1 MNRYRGLLA
10 AILVL
15 FPLLA
20 YAGTETSPAPAPDS
34 SSEELILF
42 QEIPSVF
49 GASKY
54 EQKPSEAPASITVIS
69 AEEIQHFGYRSLTDI
84 LRSVRGFFTTYDRNY
99 SYVGVRG
106 FGRPGDYN
114 TRILLLQDGHRI
126 NDNVYDQASIGS
138 ESIIAVDTIDRVEI
152 IRGPSSSI
160 YGTNAFFAVVNVI
173 TKTGR
178 QLKGTELTA
187 SVASYS
193 TLDGQVAYGNKFGT
207 GVEAYVFGS
216 YYDSNG
222 QNLYYPEFDDPAT
235 NNGWANDDDHDKAVR
250 FFGKLSSGNFS
261 LEGAA
266 SSRDKQIPTASF
278 GTLFDDPRERTL
290 DERAYLAARYNRPM
304 SDGSS
309 LTGSLSYDIYRYYG
323 DYPYPADPDGG
334 LFKDKGLGQ
343 WWTGEVQ
350 SVRTVGKRH
359 KVIGGAEI
367 RYNSQQDQEAH
378 DETPLSYLDD
388 RRSSKIW
395 ALYLQDEYRVR
406 DNLIL
411 NLGVRHDG
419 YETFGGTT
427 NPRLAVIYTT
437 RGDTTLKFLYGRA
450 FRAPNMYELY
460 YDDGGI
466 SQKANPELDPESIDT
481 YQIEVGWPLGNRFR
495 GTALLYDYRIKDLI
509 SQENDPADDLA
520 VYRNVERVKS
530 EGIELEM
537 DGRFAR
543 HLEGRISYA
552 YQRTEDRA
560 TGDTL
565 SNSPGHLA
573 KCNLSIPMLDDRLS
587 AGLEVQYTSRRLN
600 TQGGTVGGY
609 TLANLNFLIKSWKK
623 GPTVGVGI
631 YNLLDKDYADPGGT
645 EHIQAAIPQDGRSYR
660 LQVRYEF

>member
-1 MNRYRGLLA
+1 MNRYKRLPV
-10 AILVL
+10 AILAL
-15 FPLLA
+15 LPLLA
-20 YAGTETSPAPAPDS
+20 HAGSETSPAPAPDS
-34 SSEELILF
+34 SSEESILF
-42 QEIPSVF
+42 EEIPSVF

-54 EQKPSEAPASITVIS
+54 EQKPSEAPASVTVIS
-69 AEEIQHFGYRSLTDI
+69 AEEIQRYGYRSLTDI
-84 LRSVRGFFTTYDRNY
+84 LRSVRGFFTSYDRNY

-126 NDNVYDQASIGS
+126 NDNVYDQASVGS

-173 TKTGR
+173 TRTGR
-178 QLKGTELTA
+178 QLKGTELA
-187 SVASYS
+187 AGVSSYS
-193 TLDGQVAYGNKFGT
+193 TLDGQVAYGNKYGT

-222 QNLYYPEFDDPAT
+222 QDLHYPEFDDPAT
-235 NNGWANDDDHDKAVR
+235 NDGWADDDDSDKVAR

-278 GTLFDDPRERTL
+278 GTIFDDSRDRTL

-304 SDGSS
+304 GDGSS
-309 LTGSLSYDIYRYYG
+309 LTGSLSYDVYRYYG
-323 DYPYPADPDGG
+323 DYPYPDPDGG

-350 SVRTVGKRH
+350 SVRTVGKSH

-378 DETPLSYLDD
+378 DELYSYLDV
-388 RRSSKIW
+388 RRSSQIW

-411 NLGVRHDG
+411 NLGVRYDD

-437 RGDTTLKFLYGRA
+437 RRDATLKFLYGRA

-460 YDDGGI
+460 YDDVGI

-481 YQIEVGWPLGNRFR
+481 YQLEAGWPMGSRFR
-495 GTALLYDYRIKDLI
+495 GTALLYDYRIRDLI
-509 SQENDPADDLA
+509 SLEIDPADDLA
-520 VYRNVERVKS
+520 VFGNVERVKS
-530 EGIELEM
+530 QGIELEM

-552 YQRTEDRA
+552 YQHTEDRA

-565 SNSPGHLA
+565 SNSPRHLA
-573 KCNLSIPMLDDRLS
+573 KCTFSIPMLDDRLS
-587 AGLEVQYTSRRLN
+587 AGLEVQYTSQRLN
-600 TQGGTVGGY
+600 TQGGTVGGF
-609 TLANLNFLIKSWKK
+609 TLANLNFLIKGWKK
-623 GPTVGVGI
+623 GPTIGVGI
-631 YNLLDKDYADPGGT
+631 YNLLDKDYADPGST
-645 EHIQAAIPQDGRSYR
+645 EHVQAAIPQDGRNYR
-660 LQVRYEF
+660 LQVRHEF

>member
-1 MNRYRGLLA
+1 VNRCKGLLA

-15 FPLLA
+15 FALLA
-20 YAGTETSPAPAPDS
+20 HAGTEASPTPPPDS

-69 AEEIQHFGYRSLTDI
+69 SEEIQRYGYRSLTDI
-84 LRSVRGFFTTYDRNY
+84 LRSVRGFFITYDRNY
-99 SYVGVRG
+99 SFVGVRG

-126 NDNVYDQASIGS
+126 NDNVYDQASVGS
-138 ESIIAVDTIDRVEI
+138 ESVIAVETIDRVEI

-173 TKTGR
+173 TKSGR
-178 QLKGTELTA
+178 QMKGTELTA
-187 SVASYS
+187 NVASYS
-193 TLDGQVAYGNKFGT
+193 TLDGQVAYGNRFGT
-207 GVEAYVFGS
+207 GVEAYVYGS

-222 QNLYYPEFDDPAT
+222 QDLYYPEFDDPAT
-235 NNGWANDDDHDKAVR
+235 NNGWANGDDRDKAVR

-266 SSRDKQIPTASF
+266 SSRNKQIPTASYE
-278 GTLFDDPRERTL
+278 TIFDDPRDRTL
-290 DERAYLAARYNRPM
+290 DERAYLAARYNRSM
-304 SDGSS
+304 DDGSS
-309 LTGSLSYDIYRYYG
+309 FTGSLSYDIYRYYG
-323 DYPYPADPDGG
+323 FYPYPDPDGG
-334 LFKDKGLGQ
+334 LFKDKGIGQ
-343 WWTGEVQ
+343 WWTGEAQ
-350 SVRTVGKRH
+350 SVRTLGTRH

-378 DETPLSYLDD
+378 DETPFTYQDD
-388 RRSSKIW
+388 RRSSTIW

-411 NLGVRHDG
+411 NLGVRHDD

-466 SQKANPELDPESIDT
+466 SQKANPELDPETIDT
-481 YQIEVGWPLGNRFR
+481 YQLEAGWPLGSRFR
-495 GTALLYDYRIKDLI
+495 GTALLYDYRIRGLI
-509 SQENDPADDLA
+509 SLEIDPADDL
-520 VYRNVERVKS
+520 VVFRNVDRVKS
-530 EGIELEM
+530 EGMELQL
-537 DGRFAR
+537 DGRFVR

-552 YQRTEDRA
+552 YQHTEDMA

-565 SNSPGHLA
+565 SNSPRHLA
-573 KCNLSIPMLDDRLS
+573 KCALSIPMLEDRLS

-600 TQGGTVGGY
+600 TQGGAVGGY
-609 TLANLNFLIKSWKK
+609 TLANLNFLLKNWKN
-623 GPTVGVGI
+623 GPTVGLGI
-631 YNLLDKDYADPGGT
+631 YNLLDRDYGHPGGT
-645 EHIQAAIPQDGRSYR
+645 EHIQAAIPQDGRNYR